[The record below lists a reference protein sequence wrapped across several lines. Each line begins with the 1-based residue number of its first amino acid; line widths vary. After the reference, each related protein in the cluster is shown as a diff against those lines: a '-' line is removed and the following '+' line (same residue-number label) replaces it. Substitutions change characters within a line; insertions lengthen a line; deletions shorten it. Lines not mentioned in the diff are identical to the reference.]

1 MSDLTTTDQPSA
13 IAVCNGCSPE
23 LWQRL
28 TDPNLGWAKGSEL
41 ARQWED
47 RSELSAVATALE
59 LRARPA
65 GEQFVIAA
73 LTPLVTL
80 YGVSDKSPG
89 EWRAFWRFY
98 INALQ
103 DLPRE
108 AIERG
113 VADYVAAPDSDF
125 FPKPGPLKA
134 LCQKRAETILTAYGR
149 ARKAL
154 VV

>member
-1 MSDLTTTDQPSA
+1 M
-13 IAVCNGCSPE
+13 IG
-23 LWQRL
+23 
-28 TDPNLGWAKGSEL
+28 
-41 ARQWED
+41 
-47 RSELSAVATALE
+47 
-59 LRARPA
+59 
-65 GEQFVIAA
+65 A

-113 VADYVAAPDSDF
+113 VADYVAGAESEF

-134 LCQKRAETILTAYGR
+134 ICQKRAETILTALGR
-149 ARKAL
+149 VRRAML
-154 VV
+154 